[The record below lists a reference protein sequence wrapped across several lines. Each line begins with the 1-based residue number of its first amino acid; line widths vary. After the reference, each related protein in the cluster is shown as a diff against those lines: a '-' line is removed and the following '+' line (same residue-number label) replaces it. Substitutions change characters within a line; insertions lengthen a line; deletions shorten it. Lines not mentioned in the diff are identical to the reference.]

1 MQTFRGN
8 KTERKVTSET
18 KNIEDTI
25 DNKLG
30 TYIEYDLI
38 RIKSIKII
46 YVIFFEKLH
55 SFLPPNSYL
64 TCVYMILLR

>member
-18 KNIEDTI
+18 KNIEETI

-30 TYIEYDLI
+30 VYKQNNMIRMNTMSSIEMVNMVYI
-38 RIKSIKII
+38 S
-46 YVIFFEKLH
+46 
-55 SFLPPNSYL
+55 
-64 TCVYMILLR
+64 